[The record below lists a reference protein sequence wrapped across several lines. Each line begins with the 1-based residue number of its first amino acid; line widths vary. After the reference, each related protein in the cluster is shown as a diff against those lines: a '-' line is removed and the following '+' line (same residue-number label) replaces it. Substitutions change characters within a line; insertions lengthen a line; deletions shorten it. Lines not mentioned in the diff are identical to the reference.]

1 MSSKGACLKSMLF
14 TTSRCWGNIQTKAST
29 SSLRFYSCQAHG
41 RWTTSPTVLL
51 RHRSLTTAN
60 SLLTKRRKGFFSSN
74 SSPKGPQRE
83 NDGAE
88 QQQLQQLQESVK
100 ERKAKQS
107 PAGKTSLRRVAIEAQ
122 RSKDGHD
129 LKRLASSGSQTNTKV
144 EHDTKMFVS
153 G

>member
-1 MSSKGACLKSMLF
+1 MLF
-14 TTSRCWGNIQTKAST
+14 TTSRCWGNIRTKPATST
-29 SSLRFYSCQAHG
+29 LRFYSYQAHS
-41 RWTTSPTVLL
+41 RSTTFPTVLL
-51 RHRSLTTAN
+51 RHRSLSTAN
-60 SLLTKRRKGFFSSN
+60 NLLAKRRKGFFSSN

-88 QQQLQQLQESVK
+88 QQQLQQQGQEYGK

-129 LKRLASSGSQTNTKV
+129 LKRLASSGSQTDTKV
-144 EHDTKMFVS
+144 KHESMMFV
-153 G
+153 